1 MIGLNVNENAV
12 TLKATTD
19 LSNTEV
25 RILESGSSQRISAS
39 NLLAGTEAT
48 VAKKSKKRITNVT
61 TEAIRIGSD
70 KKAVS
75 AEGNLGAGL
84 KMQWDGIDKKA
95 ILTFDCGMP
104 STYPE
109 AYLFPF
115 INGLTDANGLG
126 QLFWLVQHAYLNKG
140 KPVGG
145 GAIAQNRRIITTDNI
160 TTATG
165 TNHVITVQGHGLI
178 NGQDVVPWCFSG
190 HDGQTSGR
198 FYGFPHSM
206 GKTLYVEVLSADTY
220 RLHRNSGLTLPLNLR
235 TANFPTAGT
244 SGSVT
249 YASNV
254 LATGTYSQTAVTKT
268 VQERGHGYT
277 VGQRAETPDGTYP
290 VATVPNANSFTYVYN
305 TVTVTKASH
314 GLAIGDYINFDAITG
329 TGVDGWRRIV
339 AVTTDTFTFLPF
351 ESQTTNGDCTYY
363 LPLVV
368 TDSSHGI
375 ATGDFVRLAPT
386 TGNLATGVYVVNRI
400 NTNSYSIRPMELTG
414 GLATTGG
421 NANVRRNMWAVV
433 VDAWDWH
440 GHTSVETMWRDG
452 TVNTMEGWTY
462 GLNYPI
468 KRANGLMIHWS
479 GCRFQYTGESGTN
492 VEMILGRDHE
502 VPSFALRLNSSE
514 NYDLIR
520 FDNTYSTNVVYRAF
534 ASSGHFQVGGG
545 NTDHGGQL
553 SVRSTTASDTLLALV
568 DDSTTDRSKSFK
580 TEIAKVQT
588 TNNTQTTLWS
598 KTLADPSVSPNKI
611 NLLSVKARITVYDI
625 TGEGLPTPEIEI
637 GEFEIT
643 ASARRRVGFTN
654 TKGTSMISVFNN
666 STGLTT
672 GSFAVDTSG
681 GALRIR
687 VTGETSKTYDFVAKV
702 EYHEYMTP

>member
-1 MIGLNVNENAV
+1 MTGLNVNENDV
-12 TLKATTD
+12 TLKSTTD

-25 RILESGSSQRISAS
+25 RILESGASQRITAS
-39 NLLAGTEAT
+39 NLLAGTETT
-48 VAKKSKKRITNVT
+48 VAKKAKKRITNVT

-70 KKAVS
+70 KKAVA

-95 ILTFDCGMP
+95 ILTFDCGLP
-104 STYPE
+104 STDPE

-145 GAIAQNRRIITTDNI
+145 GTIAQNRRIITTDNI

-165 TNHVITVQGHGLI
+165 TDHVITVQGHGLI

-206 GKTLYVEVLSADTY
+206 GKTLYVEVLSPDTY

-254 LATGTYSQTAVTKT
+254 SATGAYAQTAVTKT
-268 VQERGHGYT
+268 VQERGQGYI
-277 VGQRAETPDGTYP
+277 VGQRAETPDGIYP
-290 VATVPNANSFTYVYN
+290 VASVPNANSFTYVYD

-314 GLAIGDYINFDAITG
+314 GLVVGQYINFDATTG
-329 TGVDGWRRIV
+329 AGVDGWRRIV

-351 ESQTTNGDCTYY
+351 ESQATSGNCTYY

-386 TGNLATGVYVVNRI
+386 TGDLPTGVYVVNRI
-400 NTNSYSIRPMELTG
+400 NTNSYSVRPLELTG

-440 GHTSVETMWRDG
+440 GHTSIETMWRDG

-468 KRANGLMIHWS
+468 KRANGMMIHWS
-479 GCRFQYTGESGTN
+479 GCRFQYTGEAGTN

-502 VPSFALRLNSSE
+502 VPNFALRLNSSD

-520 FDNTYSTNVVYRAF
+520 FDNTYSANVVYRAF
-534 ASSGHFQVGGG
+534 ASNGHLQVGGG

-568 DDSTTDRSKSFK
+568 DDSTSRIKGFK

-598 KTLADPSVSPNKI
+598 KTLPDPSVSPNKI
-611 NLLSVKARITVYDI
+611 NILSIKARITVYDI
-625 TGEGLPTPEIEI
+625 TNEEAGTPDIEI

-654 TKGTSMISVFNN
+654 TKGASSITPFNN

-672 GSFAVDTSG
+672 SSFAVDVSG

-687 VTGETSKTYDFVAKV
+687 VTGEEIKTYDFVAKV